1 MASSL
6 RAGLLLCFILLRCS
20 VSFALKEPPIISGSV
35 HDQSGAKVE
44 FATIALHRATDS
56 VVVKTEFSD
65 ESGTFRFEKLPVGQ
79 YFVSASQVGYERSQ
93 TATFAVTS
101 TNQTLPPIQLRPSVQ
116 TQLKEVTVQ
125 ARKPLFEREVD
136 RIVVNVDGSP
146 LSAGATSL
154 EVLSRAP
161 GVTVDQNDNLALRG
175 KQGVLVLIDGKRVPM
190 TGSELGDML
199 RSLPANSVEKIE
211 LITNPPAKY
220 DAAGGAGIIAIK
232 LKKDGR
238 QGTNGSVNAS
248 YGYGRYG
255 KFSTGLSLNHRHK
268 KFNLFG
274 SYNYSDRNVFT
285 RLLLHRNF
293 YQNNQFAGSSDQANG
308 GKTRYIT
315 NTYRAGVDYNL
326 SKRTM
331 LGVVVNGLA
340 MDAEARLTN
349 VTQTFDEQNDL
360 QSSYQ
365 SANRRTLSIPNRALN
380 VNFKHSFDSTGRS
393 ELTIDGDI
401 AHYETHRLQTL
412 ATTFELPVR
421 PPTTLDG
428 NLNGAL
434 DIRSVKADYTH
445 TFANKLRLDGGIKM
459 SRVHSDNNVQFVNI
473 DEGVS
478 VVDTGKSNQFRYD
491 ETINAFYANLNKTFG
506 KLTVQAGLRGEQTK
520 VSGYQIIGNT
530 GFERNYFQLFPSI
543 FFKQPLSKKHEM
555 SLSLSRRIDRPTYN
569 QLNPFRA
576 YIDATTY
583 FTGNPSLFPQLSYN
597 IELTHTFLQ
606 KFVTSI
612 NYSRTDQPI
621 VDVVQPAPEGN
632 RQAVSTYQN
641 LTRTDYFG
649 LTLTVPVQPATW
661 WTMDNNVVA
670 YYNRFIGN
678 LAGTSINRGIP
689 TFNINST
696 STFTLGRGWTADL
709 SGRYQSR
716 ELYGFL
722 DIRPLGQLNLSF
734 QKMMW
739 NKKGTLRLNVTDIF
753 YTNPVRATSNYAN
766 YVEQFN
772 QRQDT
777 RVATASFTYRFGS
790 DTIAP
795 SRRRSGGAEDEK
807 RRAGSAS

>member
-1 MASSL
+1 MAFYL
-6 RAGLLLCFILLRCS
+6 RAGLLFCLFLTCHVAS
-20 VSFALKEPPIISGSV
+20 YATKDPIVSGSV
-35 HDQSGAKVE
+35 RDEHGAKVE
-44 FATIALHRATDS
+44 FATVALHRATDS

-65 ESGTFRFEKLPVGQ
+65 ESGTFRFDKLPAGE
-79 YFVSASQVGYERSQ
+79 YFVSASQVGFERSQ
-93 TATFAVTS
+93 TATFIIAS
-101 TNQTLPPIQLRPSVQ
+101 IDQTLAPIQLKPSQ
-116 TQLKEVTVQ
+116 KMQLKEVTVQ
-125 ARKPLFEREVD
+125 ARKPLFEREID
-136 RIVVNVDGSP
+136 RIVVNVEGSP

-190 TGSELGDML
+190 TGTELGDML
-199 RSLPANSVEKIE
+199 RGLPANSVEKIE

-220 DAAGGAGIIAIK
+220 DAAGGAGIISIK

-238 QGTNGSVNAS
+238 QGTNGSVNMS

-268 KFNLFG
+268 KLNLFG
-274 SYNYSDRNVFT
+274 SYNYSDRNVYT
-285 RLLLHRNF
+285 QLNLHRNF
-293 YQNNQFAGSSDQANG
+293 YQNNQFAGSSDQANS
-308 GKTRYIT
+308 GKTNYT
-315 NTYRAGVDYNL
+315 THTYRAGLDYSL
-326 SKRTM
+326 SKRT
-331 LGVVVNGLA
+331 LVGVVVNGLA
-340 MDAEARLTN
+340 MDAEAKLTN
-349 VTQTFDEQNDL
+349 ATRTADEKNAL
-360 QSSYQ
+360 QSDYQ

-412 ATTFELPVR
+412 ATTFTLPVR
-421 PPTTLDG
+421 PPTTLYG

-434 DIRSVKADYTH
+434 DIRSAKADFTH
-445 TFANKLRLDGGIKM
+445 TFSNKLRLDAGVKM
-459 SRVHSDNNVQFVNI
+459 SRVHSDNNVLFVNI
-473 DEGVS
+473 NEGVS
-478 VVDTGKSNQFRYD
+478 VIDTGKSNQFRYD
-491 ETINAFYANLNKTFG
+491 ESIDALYVNLNKTFK
-506 KLTVQAGLRGEQTK
+506 KLTIQAGLRGEQTNAT
-520 VSGYQIIGNT
+520 GYQVIGNT

-543 FFKQPLSKKHEM
+543 FFKQSVSKLHDL

-597 IELTHTFLQ
+597 IELTHTFKQ
-606 KFVTSI
+606 KFVTSVI
-612 NYSRTDQPI
+612 YTRTDQPI
-621 VDVVQPAPEGN
+621 IDVIQPAPEGN
-632 RQAVSTYQN
+632 RQAVSTFQN
-641 LTRTDYFG
+641 LTRSEYFG
-649 LTLTVPVQPATW
+649 ITMAVPVQPTSW

-689 TFNINST
+689 TYTINST

-722 DIRPLGQLNLSF
+722 DIRPLGQLNVAV
-734 QKMMW
+734 QKNMW
-739 NKKGTLRLNVTDIF
+739 GKKGTLRMNVTDIF
-753 YTNPVRATSNYAN
+753 YTNPVHATAAYAN
-766 YVEQFN
+766 YVEQFD

-777 RVATASFTYRFGS
+777 RIATASFTYRFGS

-795 SRRRSGGAEDEK
+795 SRRRTGGAEDEK
-807 RRAGSAS
+807 RRAGGAS